1 MRVDAQEPPWKVV
14 RAFQQADRGTLV
26 HLHNVSGGIL
36 AGDCL
41 SLRVDVGPGAAAQVT
56 STGATRLYRHRTG
69 ALQSEQRIVITVAE
83 GGLLEY
89 LPDPLIPFAGSRHVQ
104 STNVMLANQASFFGW
119 DVLAPGRQAM
129 GELFAFESL
138 RIETSFRSPARPLVL
153 ERFLLEPRVKS
164 MQSPARMGGYLHA
177 ASFYAIQIGRPASD
191 LRELESK
198 LSEVARE
205 TSRPGAIIWGAS
217 ALASDGVVARG
228 LSTTARDLP
237 ATLVRFWSVARRF
250 LTGEDA
256 IPPRKLK

>member
-1 MRVDAQEPPWKVV
+1 
-14 RAFQQADRGTLV
+14 
-26 HLHNVSGGIL
+26 
-36 AGDCL
+36 
-41 SLRVDVGPGAAAQVT
+41 
-56 STGATRLYRHRTG
+56 
-69 ALQSEQRIVITVAE
+69 
-83 GGLLEY
+83 
-89 LPDPLIPFAGSRHVQ
+89 
-104 STNVMLANQASFFGW
+104 
-119 DVLAPGRQAM
+119 
-129 GELFAFESL
+129 
-138 RIETSFRSPARPLVL
+138 
-153 ERFLLEPRVKS
+153 
-164 MQSPARMGGYLHA
+164 MGGYLHT

-237 ATLVRFWSVARRF
+237 ATLVRFWSIARRF